1 MGREK
6 VVKLFGV
13 SILAGGREV
22 DGMTEEATKKCS
34 GNGNLSSCAAE
45 IPSPAAGSDSGF
57 HQPGGRRRR
66 QRAGIPWSEE
76 EHKAFLAGL
85 EKLGKGDWKGIS
97 REFVTTR
104 TPAQVA
110 SHAQKYFLRQKKPSK
125 LKRRASPQLHEL
137 KTTSDLELKIPV
149 SPQAAAAAAA
159 ATAAGAIREDCDMC
173 GRWPFG
179 SLCEILSKIKSS
191 QS

>member
-13 SILAGGREV
+13 SILAGEREV
-22 DGMTEEATKKCS
+22 DGLAKEATKKCS
-34 GNGNLSSCAAE
+34 GNDNLYSSCAAE
-45 IPSPAAGSDSGF
+45 IPSPAAGGRAYCLSDSGF
-57 HQPGGRRRR
+57 HDQPGGRRRS

-125 LKRRASPQLHEL
+125 LKRRS
-137 KTTSDLELKIPV
+137 SVFDL
-149 SPQAAAAAAA
+149 AAA
-159 ATAAGAIREDCDMC
+159 GE
-173 GRWPFG
+173 
-179 SLCEILSKIKSS
+179 SS
-191 QS
+191 TS